1 MAADPTPPR
10 FIIEINTTGFGI
22 INGRWYQW
30 RYHWNKK
37 KYWWRW
43 RGHPRLLPRGDP
55 SFFLFF
61 TWRRQYSRLLF
72 SNFLVGSLA
81 LTQALSFHTH
91 YKSGVIHVVE
101 YELRS
106 VAFFFWF
113 PQLSNILLS
122 WVRNWLLP
130 TVLSLENNVVVCP
143 LFTPHLTYSL
153 EGERDFLGYFLIQQD
168 VVRSGL
174 LILD

>member
-10 FIIEINTTGFGI
+10 FIIEINTTGFGM

-30 RYHWNKK
+30 RYHWHKK

-43 RGHPRLLPRGDP
+43 RGHPRLLPRGDHSP
-55 SFFLFF
+55 LFLFF

-106 VAFFFWF
+106 VAFCFGFHNCPIFFYPGSETGF
-113 PQLSNILLS
+113 FRRFCHSKIMLLCVHCS
-122 WVRNWLLP
+122 
-130 TVLSLENNVVVCP
+130 
-143 LFTPHLTYSL
+143 
-153 EGERDFLGYFLIQQD
+153 
-168 VVRSGL
+168 L
-174 LILD
+174 LILHTH